1 MDTSVLVFTFV
12 NFLFHGFKSIVK
24 VYLVALPKKML
35 HLNCFGLVRAD
46 NAGLVYYLYM
56 QPFNKSPDVSR

>member
-24 VYLVALPKKML
+24 VYLVALPKK
-35 HLNCFGLVRAD
+35 
-46 NAGLVYYLYM
+46 NASFKL
-56 QPFNKSPDVSR
+56 FWIS